1 METVPIYSEIK
12 RVYSSLQKAVGL
24 HRRKRQL
31 QISEP
36 FNFRKEAVTLPG
48 LSEEKISALREK
60 AAVSRL
66 GIAHAGAYNDKIA
79 HHGHRRSP
87 SLRTTPGPRSLPTP
101 STGTPYLSIPL
112 LNPIPGGSND
122 FDDTC
127 RCGLGPSSGRSSSIA
142 GAVPMPGGPKRISI
156 TMNDLSDLLLFE
168 NHSEVR
174 F

>member
-1 METVPIYSEIK
+1 MAAVPIYSEIK
-12 RVYSSLQKAVGL
+12 RIYSSLQKAVGI

-60 AAVSRL
+60 AAVSCL
-66 GIAHAGAYNDKIA
+66 GIAHAGAYNDQIA
-79 HHGHRRSP
+79 HYGHPRSP
-87 SLRTTPGPRSLPTP
+87 SLRSLPNP
-101 STGTPYLSIPL
+101 STGTSYLSIPL
-112 LNPIPGGSND
+112 PNPIPGGSND
-122 FDDTC
+122 IDDTF
-127 RCGLGPSSGRSSSIA
+127 RRGLGRSSGRSSSTA
-142 GAVPMPGGPKRISI
+142 RAVPMPGGPMRISI

-168 NHSEVR
+168 NHSEVW